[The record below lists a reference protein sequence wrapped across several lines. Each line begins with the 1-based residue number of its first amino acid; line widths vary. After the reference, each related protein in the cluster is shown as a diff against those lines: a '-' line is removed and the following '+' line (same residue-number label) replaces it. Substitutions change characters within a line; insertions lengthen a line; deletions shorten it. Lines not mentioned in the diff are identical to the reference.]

1 MGKMTPLSWCIV
13 ASTAANVAVALM
25 GAWFLFVRPP
35 VHVMGYVSIA
45 GPVEVDGTVVTKPA
59 DDAVQKV
66 EVCETI
72 GKYTVHCA
80 SLDQHSVFGMSSYS
94 LSVAPVPSR

>member
-1 MGKMTPLSWCIV
+1 MGRMTPLSWCIV
-13 ASTAANVAVALM
+13 ASTAANVAIAAMV
-25 GAWFLFVRPP
+25 AWFLFAGPIVR
-35 VHVMGYVSIA
+35 VRGYVSVA

-66 EVCETI
+66 EICEAI
-72 GKYTVHCA
+72 GKYTIHCA
-80 SLDQHSVFGMSSYS
+80 SLDQHSVFGMASYS

>member
-1 MGKMTPLSWCIV
+1 MTPLSWCLV
-13 ASTAANVAVALM
+13 VSTAANVATAAMV
-25 GAWFLFVRPP
+25 GWFLLARPS
-35 VHVMGYVSIA
+35 VHVTGYVSIA

-66 EVCETI
+66 EICETI
-72 GKYTVHCA
+72 GKYAVHCA
-80 SLDQHSVFGMSSYS
+80 SLDQHSVFGMPSYS